1 MRSNRLAGHEL
12 PDEGRVY
19 ENGIYPVQ
27 QGVGVCS
34 CGEKSQQSLPSANAR
49 KKWHRDHKND
59 ILSKRGLN
67 DLDARLSSG

>member
-12 PDEGRVY
+12 PNEGRLY

-34 CGEKSQQSLPSANAR
+34 CGDKSQVLPSANAR

-59 ILSKRGLN
+59 IRSELGLAQMKE
-67 DLDARLSSG
+67 DSQ